1 MKALINT
8 NPIQTFG
15 SLPKIWNNI
24 VNFHRA
30 EEQVI
35 YNAGFRDVV
44 TPEYDSSTQYLSPL
58 FYDEVNDVF
67 TYNVIDYTEEE
78 IRQRTVPAEIRR
90 EQGLLMLK
98 LTNKYNTVL
107 TVIDA
112 MPEGEEKERAKFY
125 FDYWS
130 TWERSSAIIA
140 SLAPYIFI
148 KDTEKELDLFFIEA
162 SKLR

>member
-24 VNFHRA
+24 INFDKA
-30 EEQVI
+30 SEGVI
-35 YNAGFRDVV
+35 RENGFRDIVK
-44 TPEYDSSTQYLSPL
+44 PEHDSNTQYLSPL

-67 TYNVIDYTEEE
+67 TYNVLDYTEEE

-98 LTNKYNTVL
+98 MTNKYNTVL
-107 TVIDA
+107 AVIDA
-112 MPEGEEKERAKFY
+112 MPEGEDKERAKFY

-140 SLAPYIFI
+140 SLAPYIFPT
-148 KDTEKELDLFFIEA
+148 DTEKELDLFFIEA

>member
-8 NPIQTFG
+8 SPIKTFG

-24 VNFHRA
+24 INFDKA
-30 EEQVI
+30 SEEVI
-35 YNAGFRDVV
+35 RENGFRDIVK
-44 TPEYDSSTQYLSPL
+44 PEHDSNAQYLSPL

-90 EQGLLMLK
+90 EQGLLMLRIMD
-98 LTNKYNTVL
+98 KYNTVL
-107 TVIDA
+107 AVIDA
-112 MPEGEEKERAKFY
+112 MPEGEDKERAKFY
-125 FDYWS
+125 FENWS
-130 TWERSSAIIA
+130 TWERSSAIID
-140 SLAPYIFI
+140 SLAPYIFPT
-148 KDTEKELDLFFIEA
+148 DTEKELDDFFIEA